1 MNVTMLDDEDPEQV
15 AYLGSV
21 LTDDVPD
28 LGMEGTG
35 MEEAVQLICSR
46 IPASERKMKFWEVYV
61 DEGNLSA
68 FLNWKDGVEARVF
81 SLPDWNFEHRAEQIR
96 FLDEMDKE
104 QTGIS
109 LWGPYRQPL
118 PLPGGRQR
126 VATLMTLDPNTLV
139 MNEIRSRTPSSRRL
153 RQWHFT
159 KPMLIWP

>member
-1 MNVTMLDDEDPEQV
+1 MECGGEWQAGEAFEDLKGHYMINLFDDLRDVMNVTMLDDEDPEQV

-28 LGMEGTG
+28 LDMEGTG

-46 IPASERKMKFWEVYV
+46 IPASERKVKFWV

-109 LWGPYRQPL
+109 LWGLTGNHCLCLRAVR
-118 PLPGGRQR
+118 GWQR
-126 VATLMTLDPNTLV
+126 
-139 MNEIRSRTPSSRRL
+139 
-153 RQWHFT
+153 
-159 KPMLIWP
+159 